1 VKELEGKSTKARMYE
16 QSSPGG
22 ARPQVIGLEASSWRV
37 PAQQQRRKTMTKE
50 HSFVAYS
57 DRDLYTSSRTR
68 ERALNSAI
76 VQADINESFEEYLG
90 IFDAFYADDIEA
102 SSETREE
109 PIRGRERVRSLLTNF
124 LVPLHV
130 MAEVGGLS
138 ISICQTTIPGD
149 IADETHSA
157 WTLDLV
163 GVSGRTC
170 TVTWRTLRK
179 WRDSLVVYEH
189 HYDEQQNGGPL
200 TSDDLSLDTANLS

>member
-1 VKELEGKSTKARMYE
+1 MTVMKGQKQKPTMDRA
-16 QSSPGG
+16 
-22 ARPQVIGLEASSWRV
+22 
-37 PAQQQRRKTMTKE
+37 MTKE
-50 HSFVAYS
+50 HSFVAGDYS
-57 DRDLYTSSRTR
+57 DRDLYVSSRIQ

-76 VQADINESFEEYLG
+76 IRAEISASFEGCLE

-109 PIRGRERVRSLLTNF
+109 PIRGKDRVRSLLTNF

-200 TSDDLSLDTANLS
+200 TSDDLSFDTANVS